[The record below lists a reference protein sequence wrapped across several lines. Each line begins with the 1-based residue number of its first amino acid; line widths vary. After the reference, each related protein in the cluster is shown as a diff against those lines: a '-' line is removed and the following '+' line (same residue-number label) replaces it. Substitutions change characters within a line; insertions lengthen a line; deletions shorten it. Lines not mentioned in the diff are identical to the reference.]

1 MYTSICTYSQEE
13 QIMKKIITIIL
24 FLSIFVSVF
33 GLHIISSANI
43 ALPFTDVE
51 ISQWYYK
58 YVETVYTYGIMQGK
72 SPTIFAPTANMSR
85 SEFVTVLCRL
95 SGEEY
100 EGKCNNLGFS
110 DTDKKAWY
118 ADYVAW
124 GVETEMVKGLPGNR
138 FAPNQAVSRQEMAV
152 FIDRFISYMNLALS
166 DNSQIDA
173 FGDGEKVADYAKD
186 AVDTMRKS
194 GIITGNDKGNF
205 NPTANASRAEVA
217 TVISRIILILENE
230 KEDTLFPYTVYL
242 PENYSSESQ
251 YPLVVYVSVYNKNGV
266 KRLFDS
272 DYSPANDSIVIVPHF
287 SDNNWSESDSDKFE
301 VFISYINS
309 KYSTDKD
316 SQYVIAIDSGGF
328 IAWRSMLKY
337 PDLFTAAL
345 FVQSATL
352 RFWNTNEGYVAFEE
366 DINIKMAD
374 MPIHIVHD
382 TTNIGNFYP
391 DYGKRVYDALIK
403 AGYVN
408 VQLKETTGYGDR
420 IANNFVTK
428 DDISLLEWLF
438 TQRRET
444 K

>member
-1 MYTSICTYSQEE
+1 MKRLISTILTLVLLLSSFATYA
-13 QIMKKIITIIL
+13 
-24 FLSIFVSVF
+24 
-33 GLHIISSANI
+33 SSTVDI
-43 ALPFTDVE
+43 LPFTDV
-51 ISQWYYK
+51 STSAWYYDE
-58 YVETVYTYGIMQGK
+58 VETVYYAGIMEGK
-72 SPTIFAPTANMSR
+72 TSTSFDPTADMSR
-85 SEFVTVLCRL
+85 AEFVTILCRL
-95 SGEEY
+95 SDDSY
-100 EGKCNNLGFS
+100 EGKGNNLSFS
-110 DTDKKAWY
+110 DTDIGAWY

-124 GVETEMVKGLPGNR
+124 GVENEMVKGLPGNK

-152 FIDRFISYMNLALS
+152 FIDRFISYMNLELS
-166 DNSQIDA
+166 DNSQIDV

-194 GIITGNDKGNF
+194 GIITGNDNGNF

-217 TVISRIILILENE
+217 TVITRIILILEND

-242 PENYSSESQ
+242 PENYSSENQ
-251 YPLVVYVSVYNKNGV
+251 YPLVVYVSEYNKNGV

-301 VFISYINS
+301 AFIRYINS

-345 FVQSATL
+345 FVQSVTL

-382 TTNIGNFYP
+382 TTSTGNFYP
-391 DYGKRVYDALIK
+391 DYGKWVHDALVQ
-403 AGYVN
+403 AGFEN
-408 VQLKETTGYGDR
+408 LKLTETTGYGDE
-420 IANNFVTK
+420 IVNHFVSE
-428 DDISLLEWLF
+428 DDTSLLEWLF
-438 TQRRET
+438 AQRRET